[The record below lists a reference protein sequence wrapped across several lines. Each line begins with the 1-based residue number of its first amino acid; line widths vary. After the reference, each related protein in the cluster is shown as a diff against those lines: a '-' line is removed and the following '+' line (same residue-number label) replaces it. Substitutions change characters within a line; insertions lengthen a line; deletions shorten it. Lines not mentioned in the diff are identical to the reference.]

1 MKTAELF
8 DEKTVFSLEV
18 FPPKPNADESV
29 IYTMLEELSDICPDF
44 ISVTY
49 GAGGGKNGC
58 KTIQIASD
66 IQERYGVESVAHLP
80 CIDLSRT
87 QAAEILDRIQA
98 HGIENVLALRGDRTD
113 ASSGSG
119 DFRHASD
126 LITFIKKNYD
136 LNVIAACYPE
146 VHPEST
152 SADDD
157 LKWLKYKVESGADH
171 LITQLFL
178 DNKYFY
184 NFWEKARGAGID
196 TPIEAG
202 IMPVTNKRQIERMV
216 KLCGVELPKKFVR
229 VLEKYEHNETALR
242 DAGIAYAIDQITDLI
257 AEGADGIHLYTMNNP
272 YIAHRIYEAV
282 ESLIAV
288 PRRAVIQMAG

>member
-1 MKTAELF
+1 
-8 DEKTVFSLEV
+8 
-18 FPPKPNADESV
+18 
-29 IYTMLEELSDICPDF
+29 
-44 ISVTY
+44 

-66 IQERYGVESVAHLP
+66 IQDKYGVESVAHMP
-80 CIDLSRT
+80 CIDLTKEQAT
-87 QAAEILDRIQA
+87 QILDSMRE
-98 HGIENVLALRGDRTD
+98 HGIENVLALRGDRRDD
-113 ASSGSG
+113 AVLSE

-126 LITFIKKNYD
+126 LIRFIKDRYD
-136 LNVIAACYPE
+136 FNIIAACYPE

-152 SADDD
+152 GAIDD
-157 LKWLKYKVESGADH
+157 LKWLKYKVDCGADH

-178 DNKYFY
+178 DNSYFCD
-184 NFWEKARGAGID
+184 FREKARIAGID
-196 TPIEAG
+196 VPIEAG

-257 AEGADGIHLYTMNNP
+257 AEGVDGIHLYTMNNA
-272 YIAHRIYEAV
+272 YIAHRIYDAV
-282 ESLIAV
+282 QSLICAD
-288 PRRAVIQMAG
+288 VIA